1 MAIFVYVEK
10 WDSCGEGQRAFLQ
23 EVTSQQAG
31 AKALEQHKSND
42 QVIRAVMIE
51 GVVLKQVENLDS
63 DEPEVL
69 VGYNTNTD
77 GHDV

>member
-1 MAIFVYVEK
+1 MAIFIYVEK
-10 WDSCGEGQRAFLQ
+10 WDSCGEGKRAFLQ

-31 AKALEQHKSND
+31 AKVLEQHRSDD
-42 QVIRAVMIE
+42 QVIRVAMIE
-51 GVVLKQVENLDS
+51 GVVLMQVEHLDS